1 MEDGGDGQGR
11 RGFAS
16 TYGST
21 ARLRLKDERDGRPRG
36 RGERRSKSKER
47 EGCCGPGQG
56 PREAVVVSGRVLA
69 GNGRS
74 RCLWTPEMRAATDQR
89 LR

>member
-1 MEDGGDGQGR
+1 M
-11 RGFAS
+11 A
-16 TYGST
+16 T
-21 ARLRLKDERDGRPRG
+21 ARGVAAWSARQHSPVAVERDGRPRG